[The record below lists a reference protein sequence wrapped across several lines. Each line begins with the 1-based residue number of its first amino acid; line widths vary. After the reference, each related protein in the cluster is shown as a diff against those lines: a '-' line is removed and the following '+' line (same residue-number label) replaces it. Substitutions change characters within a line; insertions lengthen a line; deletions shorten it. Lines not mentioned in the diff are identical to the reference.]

1 MRPEKS
7 FYTRWLLFER
17 SLIKF
22 NPCLCL
28 EIRGHQGRDL
38 TIPCYA
44 PTYLNNPLLHWSF
57 SHGEDPSPILTYD
70 IQSGHSTS
78 LPPWDNHV
86 EVNGFQVPFGD
97 GSLRLM
103 DPRSSEH
110 TGSYTC
116 VFSVPHSTH
125 TERTD
130 VTIDS
135 PGGEVTHTV
144 RWPCAHTCD
153 NLSDCEY
160 GQ

>member
-1 MRPEKS
+1 M
-7 FYTRWLLFER
+7 
-17 SLIKF
+17 
-22 NPCLCL
+22 
-28 EIRGHQGRDL
+28 
-38 TIPCYA
+38 
-44 PTYLNNPLLHWSF
+44 
-57 SHGEDPSPILTYD
+57 
-70 IQSGHSTS
+70 
-78 LPPWDNHV
+78 

-116 VFSVPHSTH
+116 VFSVPHNTH

-144 RWPCAHTCD
+144 GRPCAHTRD

-160 GQ
+160 VQ